1 MVEKQKDLSPLYDN
15 TELEQERPDTQPA
28 DHSNAS
34 SYNETNG
41 LLEQRRLSTTDFTE
55 KWCILLFK
63 RF

>member
-1 MVEKQKDLSPLYDN
+1 MVEKQKDLSPLYDS

-55 KWCILLFK
+55 K
-63 RF
+63 